1 MKLSLTTE
9 FSHQDVILAL
19 IEKGYTRREIV
30 SIHGDFAVRGSV
42 IDVFGPGHHFPL
54 RIEYDGHGI
63 DRIATFDVTTQ
74 RTLGLLPRVV
84 IPDMADN
91 MVPVNFHAMAEHASQ
106 LLSDWKIGD
115 YLVHETFGIGQY
127 KGLVYLD
134 LSRHVDSG
142 FASACSQSL
151 TSTRHGW
158 PSKAGSNLSSGLLA
172 SQVPEKT
179 LLNKKNMRRQQQK
192 EAPIGA
198 EYLWLQYKGDDKL
211 YIPLQQLQLISKYGA
226 VDSKPQVNS
235 LYDGSWQKTKAK
247 ARRSIDTLVEA
258 LLELYKTRQTQ
269 RGIAYPD
276 DSVWQLDFEQA
287 FAYTPTQGQ
296 LAAIHEIK
304 QDMQQP
310 YPMERLLCGDVGY
323 GKSEV
328 LLRAVFK
335 AAEAG
340 KQVAILVPTTLLAR
354 QHFQLMGTR
363 MGPFPFRIAMMSRFV
378 PVSQQK
384 ETLRALKQHK
394 IDILVGTHRL
404 VQKDVVFAD
413 LGLIVV
419 DEEQR
424 FGVKDK
430 ESLKNTW
437 PMADVLTVSATPI
450 PRTLY
455 MAITGAKAMSS
466 IVDPPVNRKSVLTA
480 ITPRT
485 DKTIRWGI
493 AQELARQGQVF
504 YVYNR
509 ITGLSA
515 RMNAIK
521 KWFPKARV
529 AMVHGQ
535 VPAKQLDAVMT
546 AFAAHEIDILV
557 CTSIVENGLDIPNAN
572 TILIDDAPKMGLA
585 KIYQLRGRVGRS
597 TTQGYA
603 YLLYDKDQIGE
614 EGKKRL
620 EALTQFVALGS
631 GYHLAM
637 RDLEMRGAGTMLG
650 YQQHGTMTA
659 VGFDLYASMI
669 QETLQPSQQ
678 NKRDW
683 PTDIPLFI
691 PESYIPDERLRLGI
705 YHRLLGA
712 EFSYQIEALLE
723 DCRDRFG
730 RPPESFVTVCHA
742 RMACL

>member
-1 MKLSLTTE
+1 MIALSLQSE
-9 FSHQDVILAL
+9 ISHRDLVLAL
-19 IEKGYTRREIV
+19 IEKGYTRCEIV
-30 SIHGDFAVRGSV
+30 SVQGDFAVRGSV
-42 IDVFGPGHHFPL
+42 IDVFGLSHHYPL
-54 RIEYDGHGI
+54 RIEYDGRGI
-63 DRIATFDVTTQ
+63 DRMATFDVVTQ
-74 RTLGLLPRVV
+74 RTLGVMPSVV
-84 IPDMADN
+84 IPDMTAN
-91 MVPVNFHAMAEHASQ
+91 TLPVTFHAMAEQASQ
-106 LLSDWKIGD
+106 LLSDWQIGD

-127 KGLVYLD
+127 KGLVHLD
-134 LSRHVDSG
+134 ASRHE
-142 FASACSQSL
+142 
-151 TSTRHGW
+151 
-158 PSKAGSNLSSGLLA
+158 GSSVPLSNGIERAEALS
-172 SQVPEKT
+172 
-179 LLNKKNMRRQQQK
+179 NKKK
-192 EAPIGA
+192 EASEVQPA
-198 EYLWLQYKGDDKL
+198 EYLWLQYKGEDKL
-211 YIPLQQLQLISKYGA
+211 YIPLHQLQLISKYGA
-226 VDSKPQVNS
+226 ADSHPQVNS

-269 RGIAYPD
+269 PGIAYPD
-276 DSVWQLDFEQA
+276 DTLWQLDFEQG
-287 FAYTPTQGQ
+287 FAHTPTPGQ
-296 LAAIHEIK
+296 LSAIQEIK
-304 QDMQQP
+304 RDMQQP

-354 QHFQLMGTR
+354 QHFQLICTR
-363 MGPFPFRIAMMSRFV
+363 MADFPFRIAMLSRFV
-378 PVSQQK
+378 PVTQQK
-384 ETLRALKQHK
+384 ETLRALKQHQ
-394 IDILVGTHRL
+394 IDILVGTHRV

-455 MAITGAKAMSS
+455 MSITGAKAMST
-466 IVDPPVNRKSVLTA
+466 IVDPPVHRKPVLTA
-480 ITPRT
+480 ITPHT
-485 DKTIRWGI
+485 DKTVRWGI
-493 AQELARQGQVF
+493 AQELDRGGQVF

-509 ITGLSA
+509 ITGLA
-515 RMNAIK
+515 TRMNAIK

-535 VPAKQLDAVMT
+535 VPAQQLDKVMT

-585 KIYQLRGRVGRS
+585 QIYQLRGRVGRS
-597 TTQGYA
+597 AVQGYA
-603 YLLYDKDQIGE
+603 YLLYNEAEIGD

-659 VGFDLYASMI
+659 IGFDLYAAM
-669 QETLQPSQQ
+669 LQDRVHPSQRGR
-678 NKRDW
+678 KEW
-683 PTDIPLFI
+683 STDMPLYI
-691 PESYIPDERLRLGI
+691 SESYIPDERLRLGI

-712 EFSYQIEALLE
+712 EFAYQIEALLAE
-723 DCRDRFG
+723 CRDRFG
-730 RPPESFVTVCHA
+730 RPPEGFVTIFEA
-742 RMACL
+742 RMACLA

>member
-1 MKLSLTTE
+1 MTTLSPKSDMSHRDLVLT
-9 FSHQDVILAL
+9 L

-30 SIHGDFAVRGSV
+30 SVQGDFAVRGSV
-42 IDVFGPGHHFPL
+42 IDVFGLSHHYPI
-54 RIEYDGHGI
+54 RIEYDGKGI
-63 DRIATFDVTTQ
+63 DRMATFDVTTQ
-74 RTLGLLPRVV
+74 RTLGVLPRVV
-84 IPDMADN
+84 IPDMADSN
-91 MVPVNFHAMAEHASQ
+91 IPVTFHAMAEQASQ

-127 KGLVYLD
+127 KGLVHLD
-134 LSRHVDSG
+134 SSRHEGSSV
-142 FASACSQSL
+142 SL
-151 TSTRHGW
+151 PNGIER
-158 PSKAGSNLSSGLLA
+158 AEALS
-172 SQVPEKT
+172 
-179 LLNKKNMRRQQQK
+179 NKKNMLRQQQK
-192 EAPIGA
+192 ESPIGA

-211 YIPLQQLQLISKYGA
+211 YIPLHQLQLISKYGA
-226 VDSKPQVNS
+226 ADSHPQVNS

-247 ARRSIDTLVEA
+247 ARRSIDTLVA
-258 LLELYKTRQTQ
+258 SLLELYKTRQTQ
-269 RGIAYPD
+269 PGIAYPD

-287 FAYTPTQGQ
+287 FPYTPTPGQ

-354 QHFQLMGTR
+354 QHFQLICAR
-363 MGPFPFRIAMMSRFV
+363 MAAFPFRIAMLSRFV
-378 PVSQQK
+378 SVSQQK
-384 ETLRALKQHK
+384 ETLAALKQHK

-466 IVDPPVNRKSVLTA
+466 IVDPPVNRKPVLTA

-485 DKTIRWGI
+485 EKTIRWGI
-493 AQELARQGQVF
+493 AQELERQGQVF

-509 ITGLSA
+509 ITGLST

-535 VPAKQLDAVMT
+535 VPAKQLDVIMT

-585 KIYQLRGRVGRS
+585 QIYQLRGRVGRS

-614 EGKKRL
+614 DGKKRL

-659 VGFDLYASMI
+659 IGFDLYASMI
-669 QETLQPSQQ
+669 QETLQPSHQ

-683 PTDIPLFI
+683 PTDIPLYI
-691 PESYIPDERLRLGI
+691 PEHYIPDERLRLGI
-705 YHRLLGA
+705 YHRLIGA
-712 EFSYQIEALLE
+712 EFSYQIEALLAE
-723 DCRDRFG
+723 CHDRFG
-730 RPPESFVTVCHA
+730 RPPESFITVCDA

>member
-19 IEKGYTRREIV
+19 IEKGYMRREIV

-91 MVPVNFHAMAEHASQ
+91 MVPVTFHAMAEHASQ

-127 KGLVYLD
+127 KGLVYLESSRNEGRSVFLPNGIERAQA
-134 LSRHVDSG
+134 LS
-142 FASACSQSL
+142 
-151 TSTRHGW
+151 
-158 PSKAGSNLSSGLLA
+158 
-172 SQVPEKT
+172 
-179 LLNKKNMRRQQQK
+179 NKKNMRGQQQK
-192 EAPIGA
+192 EPSIGA

-211 YIPLQQLQLISKYGA
+211 YIPLQQLQLISKYGS

-287 FAYTPTQGQ
+287 FVYTPTQGQ

-354 QHFQLMGTR
+354 QHFQLICTR
-363 MGPFPFRIAMMSRFV
+363 MAPFPFRIAMMSRFV

-466 IVDPPVNRKSVLTA
+466 IVDPPVNRKPVLTA

-509 ITGLSA
+509 ITGLST

-585 KIYQLRGRVGRS
+585 QIYQLRGRVGRS

-614 EGKKRL
+614 EGQKRL

-730 RPPESFVTVCHA
+730 RPPESFVTVCQA